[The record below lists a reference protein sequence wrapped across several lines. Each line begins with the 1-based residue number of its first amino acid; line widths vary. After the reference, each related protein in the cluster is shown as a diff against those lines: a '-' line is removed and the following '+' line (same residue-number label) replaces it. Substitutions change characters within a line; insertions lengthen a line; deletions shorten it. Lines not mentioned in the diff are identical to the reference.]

1 MNNNSL
7 HVLVWHYKKI
17 FFFINIFLFY
27 LLILDLLF
35 VGLSYSYDMNCG
47 FYELTWLA
55 RVFFYFNFFLSILSF
70 SIGVIKN

>member
-7 HVLVWHYKKI
+7 HVLVWHYIKKK
-17 FFFINIFLFY
+17 FINIFLFY

-35 VGLSYSYDMNCG
+35 VGLPYSYDMNCG
-47 FYELTWLA
+47 FYELIWLA